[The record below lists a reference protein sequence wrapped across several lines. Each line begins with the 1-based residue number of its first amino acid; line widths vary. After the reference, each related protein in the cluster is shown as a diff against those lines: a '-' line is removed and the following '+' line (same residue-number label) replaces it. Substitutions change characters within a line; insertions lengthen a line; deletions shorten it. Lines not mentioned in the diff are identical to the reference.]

1 MNIKENKQILLISP
15 RGFCAGVTRAIDT
28 VVEVLEKFG
37 PPVYVKHEIVHNK
50 HVIDDLKAKGAIFIE
65 DINDAPIDKPLVF
78 SAHGVAKNIL
88 DTAKQMN
95 KYVVDATC
103 PLVTKVHVQAIKFY
117 NLNYKIILIGHKNHP
132 EVEGTLG
139 QLPAGGIVL
148 IENLDDIQNLKFEN
162 EDKLAY
168 VTQTTLSVDD
178 TKEIIDALKKKFP
191 HIKSSPKE
199 DICYAT
205 TNRQNAI
212 KDYAHECDSFI
223 VVGSK
228 NSSNSNRLV
237 EVAKKSGCN
246 LSVLLENA
254 SNLNIDNYKNH
265 QTIGLSSGAS
275 VPDILVQD
283 VISKFREAFE
293 INVKEVG
300 AGEENISFK
309 LPRGCLLYTSP
320 SPRD

>member
-1 MNIKENKQILLISP
+1 MNIKKNKQILLISP

-28 VVEVLEKFG
+28 VVEILEKFG

-178 TKEIIDALKKKFP
+178 TKEIIDTLKKKFP

-237 EVAKKSGCN
+237 EVAKKSGCG

-309 LPRGCLLYTSP
+309 LPRGI
-320 SPRD
+320 

>member
-28 VVEVLEKFG
+28 VVEILEKFG

-139 QLPAGGIVL
+139 QLPAGAIVL

-237 EVAKKSGCN
+237 EVAKKSGCD

-254 SNLNIDNYKNH
+254 NNLNIDNYKNH

-309 LPRGCLLYTSP
+309 LPRGI
-320 SPRD
+320 

>member
-28 VVEVLEKFG
+28 VVEVLAKFG

-88 DTAKQMN
+88 DTAKQVN

-139 QLPAGGIVL
+139 QLPAGAIVL

-237 EVAKKSGCN
+237 EVAKKSGCD

-309 LPRGCLLYTSP
+309 LPRGM
-320 SPRD
+320 

>member
-28 VVEVLEKFG
+28 VVEVLSKFG

-139 QLPAGGIVL
+139 QLPAGGICL

-237 EVAKKSGCN
+237 EVAKKSGCD

-254 SNLNIDNYKNH
+254 SNLNIENYKNH

-309 LPRGCLLYTSP
+309 LPRGV
-320 SPRD
+320 

>member
-1 MNIKENKQILLISP
+1 M
-15 RGFCAGVTRAIDT
+15 
-28 VVEVLEKFG
+28 
-37 PPVYVKHEIVHNK
+37 
-50 HVIDDLKAKGAIFIE
+50 
-65 DINDAPIDKPLVF
+65 
-78 SAHGVAKNIL
+78 
-88 DTAKQMN
+88 AKQMN

-139 QLPAGGIVL
+139 QLPAGAIVL

-162 EDKLAY
+162 EDKLAF

-212 KDYAHECDSFI
+212 KEYAHECDSFI

-237 EVAKKSGCN
+237 EVAKKSGCD

-254 SNLNIDNYKNH
+254 NNLNIDNYKNH

-309 LPRGCLLYTSP
+309 LPRGI
-320 SPRD
+320 

>member
-117 NLNYKIILIGHKNHP
+117 NLDYKIILIGHKNHP

-139 QLPAGGIVL
+139 QLSAGAIVL

-212 KDYAHECDSFI
+212 KEYAHECDSFI

-309 LPRGCLLYTSP
+309 LPRGI
-320 SPRD
+320 

>member
-28 VVEVLEKFG
+28 VVEVLAKFG

-237 EVAKKSGCN
+237 EVAKKSGCD

-309 LPRGCLLYTSP
+309 LPRGI
-320 SPRD
+320 

>member
-139 QLPAGGIVL
+139 QLPAGAIVL
-148 IENLDDIQNLKFEN
+148 IENLDDIQNLNFEN

-237 EVAKKSGCN
+237 EVAKKSGCD

-309 LPRGCLLYTSP
+309 LPRGI
-320 SPRD
+320 

>member
-65 DINDAPIDKPLVF
+65 DINDAPINKPLVF

-117 NLNYKIILIGHKNHP
+117 NLDYKIILIGHKNHP

-212 KDYAHECDSFI
+212 KEYAHECDSFI

-237 EVAKKSGCN
+237 EVAKKSGCD

-309 LPRGCLLYTSP
+309 LPRGI
-320 SPRD
+320 

>member
-139 QLPAGGIVL
+139 QLPTGGIVL
-148 IENLDDIQNLKFEN
+148 IENLDDIKNLKFEN

-237 EVAKKSGCN
+237 EVAKKSGCD

-309 LPRGCLLYTSP
+309 LPRGI
-320 SPRD
+320 

>member
-1 MNIKENKQILLISP
+1 MNIKKNKEILLISP

-28 VVEVLEKFG
+28 VVEVLAKFG

-117 NLNYKIILIGHKNHP
+117 NLDYKIILIGHKNHP

-237 EVAKKSGCN
+237 EVAKKSGCG

-309 LPRGCLLYTSP
+309 LPRGI
-320 SPRD
+320 

>member
-1 MNIKENKQILLISP
+1 MNIKKNKEILLISP

-28 VVEVLEKFG
+28 VVEVLAKFG

-139 QLPAGGIVL
+139 QLPAGAIVL

-237 EVAKKSGCN
+237 EVAKKSGCD

-254 SNLNIDNYKNH
+254 NNLNIDNYKNH

-309 LPRGCLLYTSP
+309 LPRGI
-320 SPRD
+320 

>member
-1 MNIKENKQILLISP
+1 MNIKKNKEILLISP

-28 VVEVLEKFG
+28 VVEVLAKFG

-117 NLNYKIILIGHKNHP
+117 NLDYKIILIGHKNHP

-139 QLPAGGIVL
+139 QLSAGAIVL

-237 EVAKKSGCN
+237 EVAKKSGCD

-283 VISKFREAFE
+283 VISKFREVFE

-309 LPRGCLLYTSP
+309 LPRGI
-320 SPRD
+320 

>member
-1 MNIKENKQILLISP
+1 MNIKKNKEILLISP

-309 LPRGCLLYTSP
+309 LPRGI
-320 SPRD
+320 

>member
-1 MNIKENKQILLISP
+1 MYIKQNKQILLISP

-28 VVEVLEKFG
+28 VVEILEKFG

-50 HVIDDLKAKGAIFIE
+50 HVIDDLKAKGAIFVE

-139 QLPAGGIVL
+139 QLPAGAIVL

-191 HIKSSPKE
+191 QIKSSPKE

-237 EVAKKSGCN
+237 EVAKKSGCD

-309 LPRGCLLYTSP
+309 LPRGI
-320 SPRD
+320 

>member
-1 MNIKENKQILLISP
+1 MNIKKNKEILLISP

-28 VVEVLEKFG
+28 VVEVLAKFG

-88 DTAKQMN
+88 DTAKQIN

-117 NLNYKIILIGHKNHP
+117 NLDYKIILIGHKNHP

-212 KDYAHECDSFI
+212 KEYAHECDSFI

-237 EVAKKSGCN
+237 EVAKKSGCD

-283 VISKFREAFE
+283 VISKFREVFE

-309 LPRGCLLYTSP
+309 LPRGI
-320 SPRD
+320 

>member
-1 MNIKENKQILLISP
+1 MKNKEIKILLSAP

-28 VVEVLEKFG
+28 VVEILEKFG

-139 QLPAGGIVL
+139 QLPAGAIVL

-237 EVAKKSGCN
+237 EVAKKSGCD

-283 VISKFREAFE
+283 VISKFRD
-293 INVKEVG
+293 
-300 AGEENISFK
+300 
-309 LPRGCLLYTSP
+309 CLLYTS
-320 SPRD
+320 DAADEE

>member
-1 MNIKENKQILLISP
+1 MNIKKNKEILLISP

-28 VVEVLEKFG
+28 VVEVLAKFG

-139 QLPAGGIVL
+139 QFPAGGIVL

-237 EVAKKSGCN
+237 EVAKKSGCD

-309 LPRGCLLYTSP
+309 LPRGI
-320 SPRD
+320 

>member
-28 VVEVLEKFG
+28 VVEILEKFG

-139 QLPAGGIVL
+139 QLPAGAIVL
-148 IENLDDIQNLKFEN
+148 IENLDDIKNLKFEN

-237 EVAKKSGCN
+237 EVAKKSGCD

-309 LPRGCLLYTSP
+309 LPRGI
-320 SPRD
+320 

>member
-28 VVEVLEKFG
+28 VVEVLAKFG

-65 DINDAPIDKPLVF
+65 DIYDAPIDKPLVF

-88 DTAKQMN
+88 DTAKQIN

-148 IENLDDIQNLKFEN
+148 IENLDDIQNLNFEN

-212 KDYAHECDSFI
+212 KEYAHECDSFI

-237 EVAKKSGCN
+237 EVAKKSGCD

-309 LPRGCLLYTSP
+309 LPRGI
-320 SPRD
+320 

>member
-28 VVEVLEKFG
+28 VVKVLEKFG

-117 NLNYKIILIGHKNHP
+117 NLDYKIILIGHKNHP

-139 QLPAGGIVL
+139 QLPAGAIVL
-148 IENLDDIQNLKFEN
+148 IENLDDIKNLKFEN

-237 EVAKKSGCN
+237 EVAKKSGCD

-309 LPRGCLLYTSP
+309 LPRGI
-320 SPRD
+320 